1 MNTLFETFIEQLFS
15 IKSPQEFELQVTTIE
30 EALSKTNVSYKI
42 IANIDTQS
50 YYMKNSFP

>member
-1 MNTLFETFIEQLFS
+1 MNTLFETFIEQLSS
-15 IKSPQEFELQVTTIE
+15 IKSPQEFDLQVTTIK
-30 EALSKTNVSYKI
+30 EALNNANVSYKI

>member
-1 MNTLFETFIEQLFS
+1 MNALFETFIEQLSS
-15 IKSPQEFELQVTTIE
+15 IKSPQEFDLQVTTIE

-42 IANIDTQS
+42 IANIETQS